1 MIAVRTP
8 RYKKQFLGDDRN
20 LSAKEAFS
28 GSDRARLG
36 FHNDCFL
43 ASPTDTGTYATGR
56 RQAELDWL
64 HNETRYV
71 PHGGETCSAAA
82 AALPYIACDNAIR
95 EMNYTNWRTLNVGWH
110 PAVYKRWEADGCMGE
125 IRRRLGYRFV
135 LKSATAPAS
144 LAAEGT
150 LRLELEVSNAGFAT
164 PLNERPVE
172 AVLRHVSS
180 TRTHFLPLDT
190 DPRRWWNGE
199 TRTDTFSVA
208 LAAEV
213 APGEYDLLLNLPDA
227 APALRKDPRYSIRFA
242 NTGTWQES
250 TGFNNLGLRVH
261 VRD

>member
-1 MIAVRTP
+1 
-8 RYKKQFLGDDRN
+8 
-20 LSAKEAFS
+20 
-28 GSDRARLG
+28 
-36 FHNDCFL
+36 
-43 ASPTDTGTYATGR
+43 
-56 RQAELDWL
+56 
-64 HNETRYV
+64 
-71 PHGGETCSAAA
+71 
-82 AALPYIACDNAIR
+82 
-95 EMNYTNWRTLNVGWH
+95 
-110 PAVYKRWEADGCMGE
+110 VYKRWEADGCMGE

-135 LKSATAPAS
+135 LKSAKTPAS